1 MEEILEYE
9 SLAGGPFVN
18 GENVSRNYK
27 QVNKICYSFNI
38 VLEKL
43 FMTILKGS
51 EELLEA
57 NMG

>member
-1 MEEILEYE
+1 MRVNGRNLGTE
-9 SLAGGPFVN
+9 SLAGGPFLN

-43 FMTILKGS
+43 FMTNFERK
-51 EELLEA
+51 
-57 NMG
+57 